1 MNSNMR
7 RTTLIVVVLLA
18 FALVLAACQRERP
31 AGENQG
37 WTVTPAAPTSGTPAG
52 TGQPPLST
60 TTVSVGTLH
69 PGAPSTPGS
78 VVVTATLP
86 AAVTPVVVVTPVTAP
101 VVVPA
106 GPTFGYVVK
115 AGDTLFSIALTYGT
129 DVETLRRLNNLPDDT
144 IQIGQVLVV
153 PGTGQA
159 AEATPL
165 PGAAPVA
172 VPPTAVVS
180 QVTYTVQA
188 GDNLSGIAAQFGI
201 TWQELAAA
209 NNIQAPNYTIYRGQ
223 KLVIPGV
230 SATPVPAAPQ
240 KTHVVAA
247 GETLYSIAVQYGTT
261 VQAIM
266 AANQMTNPDLIRV
279 GQEIV
284 IP

>member
-1 MNSNMR
+1 MNSHMR
-7 RTTLIVVVLLA
+7 RTTLVVVVLLA
-18 FALVLAACQRERP
+18 FGLVLAACQRERP

-60 TTVSVGTLH
+60 TTISVGTAQ
-69 PGAPSTPGS
+69 PGAQQTPGG
-78 VVVTATLP
+78 VVVTTTLP
-86 AAVTPVVVVTPVTAP
+86 AVLTPVVVSTPVTAP

-106 GPTFGYVVK
+106 GPTFGYVVA
-115 AGDTLFSIALTYGT
+115 AGDTLFSIALTYDT

-159 AEATPL
+159 VQ
-165 PGAAPVA
+165 AAPVPGTTPVVVA
-172 VPPTAVVS
+172 PTAVVS

-188 GDNLSGIAAQFGI
+188 GDSLSGIAAQFGI

-223 KLVIPGV
+223 KLAIPGV
-230 SATPVPAAPQ
+230 SVTPAPTAPQ

-266 AANQMTNPDLIRV
+266 QANQITNPDLIRV